1 MQNFKP
7 IDQHPTLE
15 TIYSDTSS
23 DSNRHNLSLSL
34 DESRKRNRREKNR
47 EAAAKCRKKR
57 KNLINEIRESNQT
70 LSKENAELKTIIE
83 SKDTEINRLKDTIRN
98 LENRSSTSTPT
109 YMNPPSYA
117 SLQNLSMN
125 SPVNS
130 FPRSH
135 SNESANFRN
144 RSVSSPSQNRLDEVF
159 GSASYSTVVQNKP
172 VVPVEKTTATFTYQ
186 INAEDIFEFEKDGK
200 FKDPFEDIN

>member
-1 MQNFKP
+1 MQKFKP
-7 IDQHPTLE
+7 VDQHPVLD

-23 DSNRHNLSLSL
+23 DSNRPNSGLTL
-34 DESRKRNRREKNR
+34 DETRKRNRREKNR

-70 LSKENAELKTIIE
+70 LTKENAELKTIIE
-83 SKDTEINRLKDTIRN
+83 TKDTEIYKLKETIRN
-98 LENRSSTSTPT
+98 LETRSSNSTPT

-135 SNESANFRN
+135 SNESAYFRH
-144 RSVSSPSQNRLDEVF
+144 RSVSSPSHNRLDEVF
-159 GSASYSTVVQNKP
+159 GSASYSPIVKNNPMATEKP
-172 VVPVEKTTATFTYQ
+172 TATYTYQ
-186 INAEDIFEFEKDGK
+186 MHAEDIFDFEKDGK